1 MDYWITRVSHI
12 YKEKTSVT
20 GLGSKLSPGRAPA
33 TQIPQNSHSIL
44 CFTTF
49 LEQQGMERPLLLHS
63 ISIKKWY
70 KNGGIVKKE
79 AKGAAKKVKC
89 LQIDSSQAPGEV
101 FKATK
106 KETQGKS
113 MTGIKKKRAWERTK
127 GKGHSRTVGWGKLLE
142 KKKRWNCSQTWEIE
156 KIINWAWQSIKHNKA
171 AQQKITGRVEKRG
184 NLFKSEFFFFFQ
196 THRERAAWQ
205 RVWSGK

>member
-33 TQIPQNSHSIL
+33 TQIPQNSHSVS

-49 LEQQGMERPLLLHS
+49 FSFSGQQGMERPLLLHS

-79 AKGAAKKVKC
+79 VKGAAKKVKC
-89 LQIDSSQAPGEV
+89 LQIKSSQAPGKV

-113 MTGIKKKRAWERTK
+113 MTDIKKKKRARERTK
-127 GKGHSRTVGWGKLLE
+127 RKRSQQNSGMREVVR
-142 KKKRWNCSQTWEIE
+142 KKKEM
-156 KIINWAWQSIKHNKA
+156 K
-171 AQQKITGRVEKRG
+171 
-184 NLFKSEFFFFFQ
+184 L
-196 THRERAAWQ
+196 
-205 RVWSGK
+205 